1 MAGEECVEGCGPM
14 AGEECVE
21 GCGHMAGVGV
31 RPAWLDGWAW
41 AYCGSGEGEAHMT
54 GHGPLDWL
62 GIGH

>member
-1 MAGEECVEGCGPM
+1 M